1 MPMIPE
7 PEREKIREI
16 FDRDLVNDVSLELY
30 TQKPSPLFVPGQSQC
45 QSCPETQQLV
55 EEVADLSDKLHL
67 AVHDVKAE
75 PEIATEAGIEHIPAL
90 LLKGTNAG
98 RMRFLGPPAGYEFS
112 TLITDLVD
120 VSSGRI
126 ELSEEA
132 QQSLA
137 AIAEPV
143 HIQVFVTP
151 T

>member
-1 MPMIPE
+1 MTMIPE

-16 FDRDLVNDVSLELY
+16 FERDLVNDVSLDLY
-30 TQKPSPLFVPGQSQC
+30 TQKPSPLFVPGQTQC

-75 PEIATEAGIEHIPAL
+75 PATATEAGIEQVPSL
-90 LLKGTNAG
+90 LLQGTNAG
-98 RMRFLGPPAGYEFS
+98 KLRFLGPPAGYEFS
-112 TLITDLVD
+112 TLISDVVD
-120 VSSGRI
+120 VSAGRI
-126 ELSEEA
+126 ELSEETQNA
-132 QQSLA
+132 LA